1 MKCRTDCP
9 DANETTARNNKACRN
24 NLRGMTALLA
34 KVQSEIQWNTHGA
47 QGESIQVKP
56 RLAGRMVIIIL
67 LSEQTDLHTSSA
79 CTEVRAFQR
88 SPKPLTAEDA
98 KRVAEIAEKRPRC
111 LR

>member
-67 LSEQTDLHTSSA
+67 LSEQTDFHKLAKAYGSSA
-79 CTEVRAFQR
+79 ISTH
-88 SPKPLTAEDA
+88 
-98 KRVAEIAEKRPRC
+98 RPRA
-111 LR
+111 LRLELFNAHQSL